1 VEAVRSL
8 GDDPRGRP
16 GQSTKG
22 TGHCWLIEKT

>member
-16 GQSTKG
+16 STKA